1 MIPSGRDLASLKS
14 IQQDLA
20 EFNKITLKLQD
31 STITMLDVR
40 MIFDEI
46 ISSYPSMRHQLAE
59 DAQIVKVPLFESAI
73 CKVIAREQ
81 ENLEGMEVAIDCI
94 KEAFA
99 IQDQKSNANLYQIFE
114 VNTNTIK
121 NNTSSN
127 KNNISN
133 NKNNISN
140 NKNNIRSNWEKQ
152 FFLLLL

>member
-46 ISSYPSMRHQLAE
+46 ISSYPSMRHHLAE

-81 ENLEGMEVAIDCI
+81 ENLNDEEKVLISQFVVERVQVQEVETLGLLERAFRRRRLNSNDENENYADLTCI
-94 KEAFA
+94 PPT
-99 IQDQKSNANLYQIFE
+99 SNVCE
-114 VNTNTIK
+114 
-121 NNTSSN
+121 
-127 KNNISN
+127 
-133 NKNNISN
+133 
-140 NKNNIRSNWEKQ
+140 RS
-152 FFLLLL
+152 FSAAR